1 MKTYEELA
9 AGAIA
14 RGRELKRRRNRR
26 RVWGSAAAALT
37 VAALILT
44 WTVNRQRKPVVT
56 PPDEEGSVVWNG
68 EMAGASGVHESV
80 AGVPST
86 APAAL
91 TPESTA
97 AVPDGAAA
105 VTGEGSPG
113 TSAGTWEMPSGEPP
127 ASGST
132 EGVGGFALPRDGRL
146 ERVGEGFSDADVLA
160 LLQALVSSPT
170 GLGLSENAELTLIEA
185 GHAHVRLPET
195 PEDPAVITADFRDYY
210 VTENGKIAAILTVA
224 KEDGRF
230 FVTPAFGAPWF
241 GALTDFLNA
250 HRGEKLLAVYM
261 GPLDVLIAPDG
272 DLFLPGEAD
281 PTALPDAEALYAS
294 LFTEEAAYAP

>member
-56 PPDEEGSVVWNG
+56 PPDEEGSVAWDG
-68 EMAGASGVHESV
+68 EMAGASGVHESA

-86 APAAL
+86 APAPFTQEGPFESPGSAAAL
-91 TPESTA
+91 TGNAPA
-97 AVPDGAAA
+97 
-105 VTGEGSPG
+105 GSQ
-113 TSAGTWEMPSGEPP
+113 A
-127 ASGST
+127 ASGSA
-132 EGVGGFALPRDGRL
+132 EGFGGFALPRDGRL

-160 LLQALVSSPT
+160 LLQALVAAPT
-170 GLGLSENAELTLIEA
+170 GLGLSENAELTLLEA
-185 GHAHVRLPET
+185 GHSHVRLPET

-272 DLFLPGEAD
+272 DLFLPGEVDA
-281 PTALPDAEALYAS
+281 TALPDAGTVYAT